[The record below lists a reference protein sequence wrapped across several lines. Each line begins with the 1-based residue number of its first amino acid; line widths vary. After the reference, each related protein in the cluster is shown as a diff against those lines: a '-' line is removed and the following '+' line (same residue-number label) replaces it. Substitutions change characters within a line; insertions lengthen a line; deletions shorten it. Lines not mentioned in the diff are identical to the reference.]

1 MENNVL
7 KNLLY
12 LNNMDDY
19 KTIDNDK
26 DYLYVK
32 FNKPTDIKSDI
43 TNSDLKV
50 SDNLSDKVSDLTSQ
64 IYLNNTN
71 DYKTIDKV
79 IAYDRDASD
88 VKCINPNDIKS
99 DIVNSDNTIT
109 TKCIKFIKFLGDPT
123 DLYKDECPIN
133 STPLLSQNM
142 CVSQQYDAVCPDGLD
157 KIGNKCYKPCNTNYI
172 TVDIQKVNNYVE
184 NNIGDKCINNNLN
197 K

>member
-12 LNNMDDY
+12 LNSMDDY
-19 KTIDNDK
+19 KTKYNDT

-32 FNKPTDIKSDI
+32 FNNTTDVKSDI

-50 SDNLSDKVSDLTSQ
+50 SNLTSQ
-64 IYLNNTN
+64 IYLNNTD

-99 DIVNSDNTIT
+99 DIINSDNTVT
-109 TKCIKFIKFLGDPT
+109 TKCLKFIKFLGDPT
-123 DLYKDECPIN
+123 DLYKDECPMN
-133 STPLLSQNM
+133 SKPLLS
-142 CVSQQYDAVCPDGLD
+142 
-157 KIGNKCYKPCNTNYI
+157 
-172 TVDIQKVNNYVE
+172 
-184 NNIGDKCINNNLN
+184 
-197 K
+197 